1 MSENHEL
8 NGHQRRKRK
17 AEDTARPRTIAAVL
31 SPYAPGV
38 HREERD
44 RDAKL
49 GEAVGLARAIDLDVR
64 LAETVPL
71 RRVTPA
77 TLIGKG
83 VVERVK
89 ANVEEQGIG
98 LVVVDDRLTPVQQ
111 RNLEKALEA
120 KVIDRTGLI
129 LEIFGARA
137 RTHEGRLQV
146 ELAALDYQRGRL
158 VRSWTHLERQRGGF
172 GFLGG
177 PGESQIEID
186 RRLIGE
192 RIVRIK
198 RDLEGVRRTRAVNRA
213 GRRKARLPTVALVG
227 YTNAGKST
235 LFNRL
240 SGAAVMAKDLLFAT
254 LDPTMRSIKLPNGKP
269 CVISDT
275 VGFVSD
281 LPTHLVEAFRATLE
295 EVLEADLIVHVRDIA
310 HPDSEQQRA
319 DVEAVLHDLGV
330 IEEGEGRPIIEAL
343 NKIDALPDDVRRRLE
358 TRSRTGAERARQYP
372 VSAMTGEGVDRLL
385 EAIGDF
391 LGRRRGARGR
401 GAAQR
406 RRHDRLALPPRR
418 GQEPPRR
425 RRDRATDGRARC
437 RCFGAI
443 RAQAGALTLGF
454 PDTYKRPIPFR
465 GKTMKFKPLHDR
477 LLLKPMT
484 AETKTKA
491 GIIIPDTAQEK
502 PMQGEVVAVGKGKRL
517 EDGRLQSLDV
527 KVGDKVIYGK
537 WSGTEVKLGGVE
549 HVILKEEDL
558 FGIVG

>member
-1 MSENHEL
+1 ML
-8 NGHQRRKRK
+8 C
-17 AEDTARPRTIAAVL
+17 
-31 SPYAPGV
+31 PYEPGG
-38 HREERD
+38 RGERD
-44 RDAKL
+44 REAKVE
-49 GEAVGLARAIDLDVR
+49 EAVGLARAIDLDVV
-64 LAETVPL
+64 LAEPVPM

-89 ANVEEQGIG
+89 ERVKEQGIG

-111 RNLEKALEA
+111 RNLEKAWEA

-198 RDLEGVRRTRAVNRA
+198 RDLEAVRRTRAVNRS

-240 SGAAVMAKDLLFAT
+240 SGAGVMAKDLLFAT
-254 LDPTMRSIKLPNGKP
+254 LDPTMRSIKLPNGKG
-269 CVISDT
+269 CVLSDT

-295 EVLEADLIVHVRDIA
+295 EVLEADLIVHVRDIS
-310 HPDSEQQRA
+310 HPDSEQQRI
-319 DVEAVLHDLGV
+319 DVETVLRELGV
-330 IEEGEGRPIIEAL
+330 IGDEAAGEGRPMIEAL
-343 NKIDALPDDVRRRLE
+343 NKVDSLPEEAREVLR
-358 TRSRTGAERARQYP
+358 TRADTGPERARQFP
-372 VSAMTGEGVDRLL
+372 VSALTGEGVDRLL
-385 EAIGDF
+385 EEIGDR
-391 LGRRRGARGR
+391 LGRGEAREVTVPLSDGATIAWLYRNGEVR
-401 GAAQR
+401 SRHDEGETAHLTVALDAAAAAQFER
-406 RRHDRLALPPRR
+406 RLAR
-418 GQEPPRR
+418 
-425 RRDRATDGRARC
+425 
-437 RCFGAI
+437 
-443 RAQAGALTLGF
+443 
-454 PDTYKRPIPFR
+454 
-465 GKTMKFKPLHDR
+465 
-477 LLLKPMT
+477 
-484 AETKTKA
+484 
-491 GIIIPDTAQEK
+491 
-502 PMQGEVVAVGKGKRL
+502 
-517 EDGRLQSLDV
+517 
-527 KVGDKVIYGK
+527 
-537 WSGTEVKLGGVE
+537 
-549 HVILKEEDL
+549 
-558 FGIVG
+558 

>member
-1 MSENHEL
+1 M
-8 NGHQRRKRK
+8 K
-17 AEDTARPRTIAAVL
+17 AACRSNWPRSTTSAVAWCGRGPTWNASAAA
-31 SPYAPGV
+31 SASWAAP
-38 HREERD
+38 
-44 RDAKL
+44 
-49 GEAVGLARAIDLDVR
+49 
-64 LAETVPL
+64 
-71 RRVTPA
+71 
-77 TLIGKG
+77 
-83 VVERVK
+83 
-89 ANVEEQGIG
+89 AN
-98 LVVVDDRLTPVQQ
+98 
-111 RNLEKALEA
+111 
-120 KVIDRTGLI
+120 
-129 LEIFGARA
+129 
-137 RTHEGRLQV
+137 
-146 ELAALDYQRGRL
+146 
-158 VRSWTHLERQRGGF
+158 
-172 GFLGG
+172 
-177 PGESQIEID
+177 SQIEID

-391 LGRRRGARGR
+391 LGRGEAREVEVPLSDGATIAWLYRHGEVR
-401 GAAQR
+401 S
-406 RRHDRLALPPRR
+406 RHDDGEIARLTVALDAAASAQFERR
-418 GQEPPRR
+418 
-425 RRDRATDGRARC
+425 
-437 RCFGAI
+437 
-443 RAQAGALTLGF
+443 AGALTLGF
-454 PDTYKRPIPFR
+454 PDTYKRPSPFR